1 MVAARPDAELVVDMN
16 DDDAVERV
24 EQWVRDH
31 ARDARRHDLFVGV
44 WVMDDGRVCLDL
56 SERVGLLEHALR
68 VGRHRAQKAVW
79 DLLNN
84 VAVPC

>member
-1 MVAARPDAELVVDMN
+1 
-16 DDDAVERV
+16 
-24 EQWVRDH
+24 
-31 ARDARRHDLFVGV
+31 
-44 WVMDDGRVCLDL
+44 MDDGRVCLDL